1 MSENESEATTADGMA
16 KVASAVPFLT
26 EDSQDQGEPDLQ
38 DAGKK
43 ALTSERRARAAAEKQ
58 VKALQAQL
66 DEIATAQLN
75 KEEQASKRADEAEAR
90 ALKAEASEMKWKVAR
105 TIPGI
110 TDEEVELF
118 LTAADEETL
127 LRQAEALKARSIPE
141 PGKGTHVPGVGNAPK
156 APPTLHEQIR
166 AAELAGD
173 AGLAISLKSQQL
185 ADLAKQTK

>member
-1 MSENESEATTADGMA
+1 MSENESEATEPAEE
-16 KVASAVPFLT
+16 P
-26 EDSQDQGEPDLQ
+26 QDQGDPELGPK
-38 DAGKK
+38 GEK
-43 ALTSERRARAAAEKQ
+43 ALISERRARAAAEKDS
-58 VKALQAQL
+58 KAKDSKIAALQAQL

-75 KEEQASKRADEAEAR
+75 KEEQASKRADEFEAR

-118 LTAADEETL
+118 LTAADEDTL